1 MNKKPKIGVLVAL
14 EAELDIQHLLQM
26 GIEAVGVIGVGKVNA
41 AIGTM
46 DFLQKHPKLDLII
59 NMGTAGSV
67 DKTVGEVLR
76 CTHFV
81 QRDFELP
88 FDGFEHFNT
97 EQDFAEELLGQF
109 PRLTNY
115 KHTCST
121 GDNFVHLDHHHE
133 AIAIKADCIE
143 MEAYAIAKV
152 CKHFGKPFLA
162 LKYVSDNTNSDSK
175 EDWTESL
182 QGRASKALIRDLA
195 ALLTELA

>member
-1 MNKKPKIGVLVAL
+1 MNKTKIGVVIAL

-41 AIGTM
+41 AIGAM
-46 DFLQKHPKLDLII
+46 NFLQKHPNLDLII

-67 DKTVGEVLR
+67 HKTVGEVLR
-76 CTHFV
+76 CAHFV
-81 QRDFELP
+81 QRDFDLP
-88 FDGFEHFNT
+88 FEGFEHFNT
-97 EQDFAEELLGQF
+97 EQNFIAELEAMFGSNVRF
-109 PRLTNY
+109 D
-115 KHTCST
+115 HTCST

-143 MEAYAIAKV
+143 MEAYAVAKV

-162 LKYVSDNTNSDSK
+162 MKYVSDNTNSDSK

-182 QGRASKALIRDLA
+182 QGRASKALIKDLE
-195 ALLTELA
+195 ALLAGLA